1 VRLTSAGAAGTVT
14 GSCHLLETADRRIL
28 VDCGLF
34 QGRDVEGLNREPFP
48 FDPATVDHVLL
59 THGHL
64 DHVGRL
70 PLLAKR
76 GYAGPIHAIRSTREI
91 ARVILLDSGEIQ
103 VEEYDRALRR
113 VRREGRSDDDVPPPL
128 YAPGDVHNA
137 LAMFREVAF
146 DEPIDLGGDVRAT
159 LRPAGHILGSG
170 WIEVDSPEGRIVFS
184 GDLGNRESLLHED
197 AVRPPECDA
206 VVVETTYA
214 DRVHRPMEETLA
226 EFRDV
231 LVGAVKDDGIVLIP
245 SFALERAQAVL
256 YAIGRLVLEGT
267 IPALPIYLDSP
278 MAARMTRLY
287 AECAN
292 EFRAPVAEAI
302 ARGEAPFEP
311 PGLEFL
317 VTSEESRRLNGLEGC
332 AIVIAGSGM
341 MNGGR
346 IGHHL
351 IHHMGRPTTSLVVV
365 GYQAEGTTGREI
377 VDGAKSV
384 RIYGRTVD
392 IRGSVHTING
402 LSAHADRDDLLAWL
416 EPTGDAKVLLVHGE
430 PPVMETFAEILAGRG
445 RRVIAVERDHTHAI
459 G

>member
-1 VRLTSAGAAGTVT
+1 MRLTSAGAAGTVT
-14 GSCHLLETADRRIL
+14 GSCHLLEVADRRIL

-34 QGRDVEGLNREPFP
+34 QGRRLEDLNREPFP

-70 PLLAKR
+70 PLLARR
-76 GYAGPIHAIRSTREI
+76 GYAGPIHAIRSTRAI
-91 ARVILLDSGEIQ
+91 AEVILLDSGEIQ

-113 VRREGRSDDDVPPPL
+113 AREDGRADDVPPPL

-137 LAMFREVAF
+137 LAMFREIPF
-146 DEPIDLGGDVRAT
+146 DEPIDLGAGVRAT
-159 LRPAGHILGSG
+159 IRPAGHILGSG

-197 AVRPPECDA
+197 AVRPSECDA

-214 DRVHRPMEETLA
+214 DRDHRPMEATLA

-231 LVGAVKDDGIVLIP
+231 LVEAVEDDGIVLIP

-256 YAIGRLVLEGT
+256 YAIGRLVAEEA
-267 IPALPIYLDSP
+267 IPALPVYLDSP

-302 ARGEAPFEP
+302 ARGEDPFEP
-311 PGLEFL
+311 PGLEYT
-317 VTSEESRRLNGLEGC
+317 VSPEESRRINDLDGS

-416 EPTGDAKVLLVHGE
+416 EPTGDAAVFLVHGE
-430 PPVMETFAEILAGRG
+430 PPVIGAFAGTLAERG
-445 RRVIAVERDHTHAI
+445 RRAIAVERDRPYPI